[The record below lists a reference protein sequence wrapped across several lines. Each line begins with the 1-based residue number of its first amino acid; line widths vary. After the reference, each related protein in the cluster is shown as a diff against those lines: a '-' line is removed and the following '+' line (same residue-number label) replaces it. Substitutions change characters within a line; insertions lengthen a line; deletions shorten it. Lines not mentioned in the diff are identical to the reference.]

1 MSTRKNKKTAILEG
15 RVERI
20 QLSEIVPSKNNPRK
34 TFDAEE
40 LNELAESI
48 KENGL
53 LQPIT
58 IRPIGEEREDGVK
71 FEIVCGERRYRAT
84 QLSGATEIDCIV
96 KELTDKQALTAM
108 IFENMQRKDVDPME
122 EAAAIDRLVNELDV
136 EVVQVAKMLGKS
148 TTFVYSRLR
157 LNGTIP
163 QFVDLMNN
171 GPLVLT
177 HLLEICKLPKEQ
189 QEILYKNCFTPECIS
204 RWKYKFPNIPQ
215 LNEMI
220 DTFVTMKLDTA
231 PFSLEDTTFT
241 SNHKDIPF
249 LPACSK
255 CPLNTKNNPAN
266 QGDISSCKCMDRICF
281 ESKKLQ
287 HIVREAK
294 SQPAGT
300 EIVYSGT
307 DEENSSIIDYA
318 NSQGVNA
325 TPTGIRKYV
334 FRPEEPQRD
343 AFSDENY
350 YETRHKTWEHQVAVF
365 DIGIKDG
372 NIVPVFEISF
382 NGHTSGELKYVY
394 NIHDEGMGQNNE
406 SRQIRQETAMKY
418 KKTLSELKD
427 KRQDEKIELYRQAV
441 ENSDYNK
448 LNTVLSGTET
458 DLLLAIML
466 MHMSYEFKQ
475 SLGIEWSTDKDFF
488 KNYGKVITKNRNI
501 IKREFIKQAL
511 SEKSVNFAKGMQ
523 GILEIFVN
531 DQLPSV
537 KDSITKT
544 LDNKYSKQRDSLK
557 KKIAD
562 LKTTSSETKSSK
574 KKEVEDVQDVPSNP
588 SGPVDDKPSESVPTE
603 DVASV
608 PLQEPAES
616 ANDNDTKTNEE
627 SKDELQADT
636 VTTQDPESSFDESSD
651 NSVNTN
657 EGAS

>member
-1 MSTRKNKKTAILEG
+1 
-15 RVERI
+15 
-20 QLSEIVPSKNNPRK
+20 
-34 TFDAEE
+34 
-40 LNELAESI
+40 
-48 KENGL
+48 
-53 LQPIT
+53 
-58 IRPIGEEREDGVK
+58 
-71 FEIVCGERRYRAT
+71 
-84 QLSGATEIDCIV
+84 
-96 KELTDKQALTAM
+96 
-108 IFENMQRKDVDPME
+108 
-122 EAAAIDRLVNELDV
+122 
-136 EVVQVAKMLGKS
+136 
-148 TTFVYSRLR
+148 
-157 LNGTIP
+157 
-163 QFVDLMNN
+163 
-171 GPLVLT
+171 
-177 HLLEICKLPKEQ
+177 
-189 QEILYKNCFTPECIS
+189 
-204 RWKYKFPNIPQ
+204 
-215 LNEMI
+215 
-220 DTFVTMKLDTA
+220 
-231 PFSLEDTTFT
+231 
-241 SNHKDIPF
+241 
-249 LPACSK
+249 
-255 CPLNTKNNPAN
+255 
-266 QGDISSCKCMDRICF
+266 
-281 ESKKLQ
+281 
-287 HIVREAK
+287 
-294 SQPAGT
+294 
-300 EIVYSGT
+300 
-307 DEENSSIIDYA
+307 
-318 NSQGVNA
+318 
-325 TPTGIRKYV
+325 
-334 FRPEEPQRD
+334 
-343 AFSDENY
+343 
-350 YETRHKTWEHQVAVF
+350 
-365 DIGIKDG
+365 
-372 NIVPVFEISF
+372 
-382 NGHTSGELKYVY
+382 
-394 NIHDEGMGQNNE
+394 
-406 SRQIRQETAMKY
+406 MKY

-466 MHMSYEFKQ
+466 MHMPYDFKQ

-588 SGPVDDKPSESVPTE
+588 SGPVDDKLSESVPTE

-657 EGAS
+657 ESAS